1 MQVILIM
8 CVASTIALM
17 VNISSTDAI
26 SQYEDNDYDDYEE
39 TSSYVLIAF
48 INIMLI
54 ASLSCT
60 VLALLC
66 DIPVVVAHCIT
77 DRVMNSNNAF
87 RIFVCSIAS
96 YHSIS
101 TLLLFIAHHFNH
113 SSCSHIMQPA

>member
-1 MQVILIM
+1 M

-39 TSSYVLIAF
+39 TSSYVLIAL
-48 INIMLI
+48 INIMLF

-60 VLALLC
+60 ALALLC

-77 DRVMNSNNAF
+77 DRVMNSNAF
-87 RIFVCSIAS
+87 RILVCSIAS
-96 YHSIS
+96 YQCIS
-101 TLLLFIAHHFNH
+101 TLLLFIAHHFNS
-113 SSCSHIMQPA
+113 SSCSHIVQPA